1 MRMAKVYQEEGN
13 YESAFILYTKFIS
26 LFVEKLPKHPDFK
39 SAPQADVSAI
49 KKKRIQ
55 EELARKQAEEEAR
68 RKEIEELEECKR
80 QEAETKWLEEQEARL
95 QELKRQEQERQR
107 QQEAAT
113 AAAAAAAAGIY
124 SGAPSNLLNNQI
136 PSAPPG
142 NLSYSPNDFGGSNKH
157 VDIDSQPAGAGPI
170 IPDRDLKKNLVINDG
185 PSKVVA
191 SFASAEKLKAKLK
204 ERYAAI
210 EKKRQEEEK
219 RIQEELARKQAEE
232 EARRKEIEE
241 LEECKRQEAETK
253 WLEEQEARLQELKR
267 QEQERQ
273 RQQEATT
280 AAAAA
285 AAAGIY
291 SGAPSNLLNNQIPSS
306 LPGNLSYSPNDF
318 GGSNKLVDIDSQPA
332 GAGPI
337 IPDRDLKKNL
347 VINDGPSVISPLP
360 SVDRTTKPPAY
371 DHFMSTGSSS
381 GNKFGLRD
389 VLIPSDLP
397 RKFLVKAEHNTLKN
411 VETCAFLAGKLRHD
425 AFMITHLILPK
436 QTGTSDTC
444 VAEDEEDL
452 FLYQEPR
459 DLITLGWIHTHPS
472 QTAFLSSVDM
482 HNQYGYQAMLPEAI
496 AIVCSPKFNE
506 TGIFSLS
513 IERGLVEIGSCR
525 EKGFHQHTKNPPLFE
540 DSSHAKFVDTEKI
553 EVVDLR

>member
-1 MRMAKVYQEEGN
+1 MASPGIFSEIHDPSERVRQLCTYACKVDIDEAIPPKRYLRSGLEMMRMAKVYQEEGN

-49 KKKRIQ
+49 KK
-55 EELARKQAEEEAR
+55 
-68 RKEIEELEECKR
+68 
-80 QEAETKWLEEQEARL
+80 
-95 QELKRQEQERQR
+95 
-107 QQEAAT
+107 
-113 AAAAAAAAGIY
+113 
-124 SGAPSNLLNNQI
+124 
-136 PSAPPG
+136 
-142 NLSYSPNDFGGSNKH
+142 
-157 VDIDSQPAGAGPI
+157 
-170 IPDRDLKKNLVINDG
+170 
-185 PSKVVA
+185 KVVA

-273 RQQEATT
+273 RQQEAAT

-291 SGAPSNLLNNQIPSS
+291 SGAPPNLLNNQIPSAP
-306 LPGNLSYSPNDF
+306 PGNLSYIPNDF

-411 VETCAFLAGKLRHD
+411 VETCAFLAGKLRQD

-436 QTGTSDTC
+436 QTGTADTC

-525 EKGFHQHTKNPPLFE
+525 QKGFHQHTKNPPLFE
-540 DSSHAKFVDTEKI
+540 DSSHARIVDTEKI
-553 EVVDLR
+553 EVADLR